1 MTLAPRLLVRLSGC
15 LSLVIALAGAAAC
28 APAHADAPPRPMRG
42 IYGGI
47 PQEIVDSGRSLREF
61 GVDAVWLG
69 SGSYTAERLAWLRA
83 QQVQAYA
90 EFNTLHVAEYV
101 KAHPDAAPVGTD
113 GRASPAPDGWQGICP
128 THEGYRAERMRAFRT
143 LLETFAID
151 GVWLDYHHS
160 HASWEQAKPNMP
172 DTCFCD
178 RCLLRFQKD
187 TAITLPQAPTP
198 ERAALLLTTHRA
210 AWVRW
215 RLGVFTDWVREFRD
229 IRDATR
235 PGALLG
241 TFHNPWSDEDF
252 GGARLDKLA
261 IDLRAQAAFIDVFS
275 PMPYHARFGHAGD
288 PAWISRQVAWLGTHL
303 GVSGAPGERL
313 RIWPIVQISDWGE
326 PVPAGQIDE
335 VLRHGA
341 RAPATGVMVFAWG
354 GLRKQPEKIDAIGR
368 TFRALAAPR

>member
-1 MTLAPRLLVRLSGC
+1 MNVRACSVVLLAF
-15 LSLVIALAGAAAC
+15 AGAAAC
-28 APAHADAPPRPMRG
+28 APARAGAPPVPVRG

-47 PQEIVDSGRSLREF
+47 PQEIVDGGRSLREF
-61 GVDAVWLG
+61 GIDAVWLG

-83 QQVQAYA
+83 QRVQAYA
-90 EFNTLHVAEYV
+90 EFNTLHVAEYL

-113 GRASPAPDGWQGICP
+113 GQASPAPDGWQGICP
-128 THEGYRAERMRAFRT
+128 THEGYRAERMRTFRT

-151 GVWLDYHHS
+151 GVWLDYHHA
-160 HASWEQAKPNMP
+160 HASWEQATPNMP

-178 RCLLRFQKD
+178 RCLSRFQKEAGIALPSVP
-187 TAITLPQAPTP
+187 TA
-198 ERAALLLTTHRA
+198 ERAALLLSTHRN

-241 TFHNPWSDEDF
+241 TFHNPWSDADLN
-252 GGARLDKLA
+252 GARLEKLA
-261 IDLRAQAAFIDVFS
+261 IDLKAQAAYIDVFS

-288 PAWISRQVAWLGTHL
+288 PGWISRQVAWLGAHL
-303 GVSGAPGERL
+303 GVRGVPGERL

-326 PVPAGQIDE
+326 PVPVGQIDE
-335 VLRHGA
+335 VLRLGA

-354 GLRKQPEKIDAIGR
+354 GLRKSPEKVDAIGR
-368 TFRALAAPR
+368 TFRSLAAAE